1 MSGPL
6 TSLRVVEFSGIGPG
20 PLVGQLLADL
30 GADVVT
36 VDRRSAKADPADVN
50 RRNKRSVAL
59 DLRKAEGL
67 AAVRC
72 MLAGADVLIEGFR
85 PGVMERL
92 GLGPDVCLSANPR
105 LVYGRMTGW
114 GQTGPLAHTAGH
126 DINYLGITG
135 ALHAIGRHD
144 EPPVPPLNL
153 VADFGGGSMFL
164 VFGILAALFERSKSG
179 HGQVVDAAMVDG
191 VPAMMGLLHGM
202 LARGLWSEQRGRN
215 LLDGGAPFY
224 RTYRDCRRQVHLGRA
239 PRAGVLRGTRS
250 PRGPAR
256 KGDRDPERSRPMAGH
271 ARALCRGVPPAYPRR
286 MDGPVRRQRCLRGP
300 GPQLHRG
307 GRAPAQCRARH
318 LLQAG
323 WRLAGSTGAS
333 LRPDAGREA
342 TPTGCAGCRHPGR
355 LDGKR
360 CDGRGGPA
368 VAGCG
373 RSHLRRR
380 AAMI

>member
-6 TSLRVVEFSGIGPG
+6 TSLRVVEFSGIGPA
-20 PLVGQLLADL
+20 PLAGQLLADL

-36 VDRRSAKADPADVN
+36 VDRSSAKADPADVN

-59 DLRKAEGL
+59 NLRKAEGL

-72 MLAGADVLIEGFR
+72 LLAGADVLIEGFR

-92 GLGPDVCLSANPR
+92 GLGPDVCLNANPR

-135 ALHAIGRHD
+135 ALHAIGRPD
-144 EPPVPPLNL
+144 EPPLPPLNL

-164 VFGILAALFERSKSG
+164 IFGILAALFERSKSG

-202 LARGLWSEQRGRN
+202 LARDLWSEQRGCN

-224 RTYRDCRRQVHLGRA
+224 RTYRTADGKYISVGALEPEFFAELVRRAGLPEKQIEIQNDPGQWPGMHACFAEVFRQRTRDEWAALLEGGDACAGPVLSFTEAAEHPHNAARGTFFRQDGVLQAAPA
-239 PRAGVLRGTRS
+239 PRFDRTPAARPRPPGAPGADTHAVLKESGATDEEVRQWQAAG
-250 PRGPAR
+250 
-256 KGDRDPERSRPMAGH
+256 
-271 ARALCRGVPPAYPRR
+271 AL
-286 MDGPVRRQRCLRGP
+286 
-300 GPQLHRG
+300 
-307 GRAPAQCRARH
+307 
-318 LLQAG
+318 
-323 WRLAGSTGAS
+323 T
-333 LRPDAGREA
+333 
-342 TPTGCAGCRHPGR
+342 
-355 LDGKR
+355 
-360 CDGRGGPA
+360 
-368 VAGCG
+368 
-373 RSHLRRR
+373 
-380 AAMI
+380 

>member
-20 PLVGQLLADL
+20 PLVGQLLADI

-59 DLRKAEGL
+59 NLRKAEGL

-72 MLAGADVLIEGFR
+72 ILAGADVLIEGFR

-92 GLGPDVCLSANPR
+92 GLGPDVCLRANPR
-105 LVYGRMTGW
+105 LVYGRITGW

-135 ALHAIGRHD
+135 ALRAIGRPG

-153 VADFGGGSMFL
+153 VADFGGGAMFL
-164 VFGILAALFERSKSG
+164 LFGILAALFERSRSG

-202 LARGLWSEQRGRN
+202 MARGLWSEQRGRN
-215 LLDGGAPFY
+215 LLDGAAPFY
-224 RTYRDCRRQVHLGRA
+224 CTYRTADDKYISVGAIEPQFFAELIR
-239 PRAGVLRGTRS
+239 RAGLPDRQMEIQNDPDQWADMHASYAEVFRRRTRDEWTALLEGSDACAGPVLSFTEAAEHPHNIARGTFF
-250 PRGPAR
+250 
-256 KGDRDPERSRPMAGH
+256 
-271 ARALCRGVPPAYPRR
+271 
-286 MDGPVRRQRCLRGP
+286 
-300 GPQLHRG
+300 
-307 GRAPAQCRARH
+307 
-318 LLQAG
+318 
-323 WRLAGSTGAS
+323 
-333 LRPDAGREA
+333 
-342 TPTGCAGCRHPGR
+342 R
-355 LDGKR
+355 LDGVLQAAPAPR
-360 CDGRGGPA
+360 FGRTPPA
-368 VAGCG
+368 RPRPPGAPGADTHDVLVESGATDEEIQQWQ
-373 RSHLRRR
+373 
-380 AAMI
+380 AADALT

>member
-1 MSGPL
+1 L

-72 MLAGADVLIEGFR
+72 LLAGADVLIEGFR

-92 GLGPDVCLSANPR
+92 GLGPEHCLSANPR
-105 LVYGRMTGW
+105 LVYGRITGW
-114 GQTGPLAHTAGH
+114 GQTGPLARTAGH

-135 ALHAIGRHD
+135 ALHAIGQPD

-164 VFGILAALFERSKSG
+164 IFGILAALFERSKSG

-191 VPAMMGLLHGM
+191 VPAMMGLLHGK
-202 LARGLWSEQRGRN
+202 LARGQWSEQRGSN

-224 RTYRDCRRQVHLGRA
+224 RTYQTADGKYLSVGALEPQFFAELVHRAGLPEQQIEIRNDREQWPDMHTSYAEVFRQRTRDEWTVLFEGSDACAGPVLTFTEAAEHPHNAARGTFFRQDGVLQASPA
-239 PRAGVLRGTRS
+239 PRFGRTPAAWPRPPGAPGADTHAVLKESGATDEEIRQWQAAG
-250 PRGPAR
+250 
-256 KGDRDPERSRPMAGH
+256 
-271 ARALCRGVPPAYPRR
+271 AL
-286 MDGPVRRQRCLRGP
+286 
-300 GPQLHRG
+300 
-307 GRAPAQCRARH
+307 
-318 LLQAG
+318 
-323 WRLAGSTGAS
+323 T
-333 LRPDAGREA
+333 
-342 TPTGCAGCRHPGR
+342 
-355 LDGKR
+355 
-360 CDGRGGPA
+360 
-368 VAGCG
+368 
-373 RSHLRRR
+373 
-380 AAMI
+380 

>member
-67 AAVRC
+67 AATRC

-135 ALHAIGRHD
+135 ALHAIGRPD

-164 VFGILAALFERSKSG
+164 IFGILAALFARWNSRDA
-179 HGQVVDAAMVDG
+179 QVVGTAMGDG
-191 VPAMMGLLHGM
+191 MPAMMGMLHGM

-224 RTYRDCRRQVHLGRA
+224 RTYGTADGKYMSVGALEPEFFAELVRRAGLPEKQIEIRNDRDQWPEMHARYAEVFRLRTRDEWTALFEGSDACAGPVLTFTEAAEHPHNAARGTFFRQDGVLQAAPA
-239 PRAGVLRGTRS
+239 PRFGRTPAARPRPSGAPGADTHAVLVESGATDEQVQQWQAAG
-250 PRGPAR
+250 
-256 KGDRDPERSRPMAGH
+256 
-271 ARALCRGVPPAYPRR
+271 AL
-286 MDGPVRRQRCLRGP
+286 
-300 GPQLHRG
+300 
-307 GRAPAQCRARH
+307 
-318 LLQAG
+318 
-323 WRLAGSTGAS
+323 T
-333 LRPDAGREA
+333 
-342 TPTGCAGCRHPGR
+342 
-355 LDGKR
+355 
-360 CDGRGGPA
+360 
-368 VAGCG
+368 
-373 RSHLRRR
+373 
-380 AAMI
+380 

>member
-1 MSGPL
+1 L
-6 TSLRVVEFSGIGPG
+6 TSLRVIEFSGIGPA

-36 VDRRSAKADPADVN
+36 VDRNSAKADPADVK
-50 RRNKRSVAL
+50 RRNKRSIAL
-59 DLRKAEGL
+59 NLRKAEGL
-67 AAVRC
+67 AAARC

-92 GLGPDVCLSANPR
+92 GLGPEHCLSANPR

-135 ALHAIGRHD
+135 ALHAIGRPD

-215 LLDGGAPFY
+215 LLDGAAPFY
-224 RTYRDCRRQVHLGRA
+224 RTYRTADGRYISVGALEPEFFAELVRRAGLAETQIEIQNDRDQWPEMHARYAEVFRLRTRDEWTALFEGSDACAGPVLSFTEAAEHPHNTARGTFFEQDGVLQAAPA
-239 PRAGVLRGTRS
+239 PRFGRTPAARPRPPGAPGADTHAVLKESGAT
-250 PRGPAR
+250 
-256 KGDRDPERSRPMAGH
+256 DEE
-271 ARALCRGVPPAYPRR
+271 
-286 MDGPVRRQRCLRGP
+286 VRRW
-300 GPQLHRG
+300 
-307 GRAPAQCRARH
+307 
-318 LLQAG
+318 QA
-323 WRLAGSTGAS
+323 AGALT
-333 LRPDAGREA
+333 
-342 TPTGCAGCRHPGR
+342 
-355 LDGKR
+355 
-360 CDGRGGPA
+360 
-368 VAGCG
+368 
-373 RSHLRRR
+373 
-380 AAMI
+380 

>member
-6 TSLRVVEFSGIGPG
+6 TSLRVIEFSGIGPG
-20 PLVGQLLADL
+20 PLAGQLLADL

-36 VDRRSAKADPADVN
+36 VDRHSAKADPTDVN

-72 MLAGADVLIEGFR
+72 ILAGADALIEGFR

-92 GLGPDVCLSANPR
+92 GLGPDACLRANPR

-135 ALHAIGRHD
+135 ALHAIGRPA
-144 EPPVPPLNL
+144 EPPVPPLNM

-164 VFGILAALFERSKSG
+164 IFGILAALFERSKSG

-224 RTYRDCRRQVHLGRA
+224 RTYRTADGKYLSVGALEPEFFAALVHRAGLPEKQIEIQNDRDQWPDMHARYEEVFRLRTRDEWTALFDGSDACAGPVLTFTEAAEHPHNAARGTFFRQDGVLQATPA
-239 PRAGVLRGTRS
+239 PRFGRTPAAKPRPPGAPGADTHAVLKESGATDEEIRQWQAAG
-250 PRGPAR
+250 
-256 KGDRDPERSRPMAGH
+256 
-271 ARALCRGVPPAYPRR
+271 AL
-286 MDGPVRRQRCLRGP
+286 
-300 GPQLHRG
+300 
-307 GRAPAQCRARH
+307 
-318 LLQAG
+318 
-323 WRLAGSTGAS
+323 T
-333 LRPDAGREA
+333 
-342 TPTGCAGCRHPGR
+342 
-355 LDGKR
+355 
-360 CDGRGGPA
+360 
-368 VAGCG
+368 
-373 RSHLRRR
+373 
-380 AAMI
+380 

>member
-36 VDRRSAKADPADVN
+36 VDRRSGKADPADVN

-59 DLRKAEGL
+59 NLRTAEGL

-72 MLAGADVLIEGFR
+72 MLARADVLIEGFR

-92 GLGPDVCLSANPR
+92 GLGPDVCLAANPR

-135 ALHAIGRHD
+135 ALHAIGRPE

-164 VFGILAALFERSKSG
+164 IFGILAALFERSQSG
-179 HGQVVDAAMVDG
+179 QGQVVDAAMVDG
-191 VPAMMGLLHGM
+191 VPAMMGILHGM
-202 LARGLWSEQRGRN
+202 MARGRWTEQRGCN

-224 RTYRDCRRQVHLGRA
+224 RTYGTADGKYISVGALEPEFFAELVHRAGLPESQIKIQSDRGQWQDMHARCAEVFRLRTRDEWTALFEGSDACAGPVLTFTEAAEHPHNAARGTFFKQDGVLQAAPA
-239 PRAGVLRGTRS
+239 PRFSRTPAARPRPPGAPGADTHAVLVESGATDEEVRQWQAAG
-250 PRGPAR
+250 
-256 KGDRDPERSRPMAGH
+256 
-271 ARALCRGVPPAYPRR
+271 AL
-286 MDGPVRRQRCLRGP
+286 
-300 GPQLHRG
+300 
-307 GRAPAQCRARH
+307 
-318 LLQAG
+318 
-323 WRLAGSTGAS
+323 T
-333 LRPDAGREA
+333 
-342 TPTGCAGCRHPGR
+342 
-355 LDGKR
+355 
-360 CDGRGGPA
+360 
-368 VAGCG
+368 
-373 RSHLRRR
+373 
-380 AAMI
+380 

>member
-6 TSLRVVEFSGIGPG
+6 ISLRVVEFSGIGPG

-135 ALHAIGRHD
+135 ALHAIGRPD

-164 VFGILAALFERSKSG
+164 IFGILAALFERSKSG

-191 VPAMMGLLHGM
+191 VSAMMGGLHGM

-224 RTYRDCRRQVHLGRA
+224 RTYRTADGKYISVGALEPQFFAELVHRAGLPEQQIEIRNDREQWPDMHTRYAEMFRMRTRGEWMALFEGSDACAGPVLTFTEAAEHPHNAARGTFFRQDGVLQAAPA
-239 PRAGVLRGTRS
+239 PRFGRTPAAWPRPPGAPGADTHAVLKESGATDEEIRQWQAAG
-250 PRGPAR
+250 
-256 KGDRDPERSRPMAGH
+256 
-271 ARALCRGVPPAYPRR
+271 AL
-286 MDGPVRRQRCLRGP
+286 
-300 GPQLHRG
+300 
-307 GRAPAQCRARH
+307 
-318 LLQAG
+318 
-323 WRLAGSTGAS
+323 T
-333 LRPDAGREA
+333 
-342 TPTGCAGCRHPGR
+342 
-355 LDGKR
+355 
-360 CDGRGGPA
+360 
-368 VAGCG
+368 
-373 RSHLRRR
+373 
-380 AAMI
+380 

>member
-6 TSLRVVEFSGIGPG
+6 TSLRVVEFSGIGPA
-20 PLVGQLLADL
+20 PLAGQLLADL

-36 VDRRSAKADPADVN
+36 VDRSSAKADPADVN

-59 DLRKAEGL
+59 NLRKAEGL

-92 GLGPDVCLSANPR
+92 GLGPNVCLNANPR

-114 GQTGPLAHTAGH
+114 GQTGPLAHAAGH

-135 ALHAIGRHD
+135 ALHAIGRPD
-144 EPPVPPLNL
+144 EPPLPPLNL

-164 VFGILAALFERSKSG
+164 IFGILAALFERSKSG

-202 LARGLWSEQRGRN
+202 LARGLWSEQRGCN

-224 RTYRDCRRQVHLGRA
+224 RTYRTADGKYISVGALEPEFFAELVRRAGLPEKQIEIQNDPGQWPGMHACFAEVFRQRTRDEWTALLEGGDACTGPVLSFTEAAEHPHNAARGTFFRQDGVLQAAPA
-239 PRAGVLRGTRS
+239 PRFDRTPAARPRPPGAPGADTHAVLKESGATDEELRQWQAAG
-250 PRGPAR
+250 
-256 KGDRDPERSRPMAGH
+256 
-271 ARALCRGVPPAYPRR
+271 AL
-286 MDGPVRRQRCLRGP
+286 
-300 GPQLHRG
+300 
-307 GRAPAQCRARH
+307 
-318 LLQAG
+318 
-323 WRLAGSTGAS
+323 T
-333 LRPDAGREA
+333 
-342 TPTGCAGCRHPGR
+342 
-355 LDGKR
+355 
-360 CDGRGGPA
+360 
-368 VAGCG
+368 
-373 RSHLRRR
+373 
-380 AAMI
+380 

>member
-6 TSLRVVEFSGIGPG
+6 TSLRVIEFSGIGPG

-30 GADVVT
+30 GAHVVT
-36 VDRRSAKADPADVN
+36 VDRRSAKADSTDVN

-72 MLAGADVLIEGFR
+72 MLARADVLIEGFR

-92 GLGPDVCLSANPR
+92 GLGPDVCLRANPR

-114 GQTGPLAHTAGH
+114 GQTGPLACTAGH

-135 ALHAIGRHD
+135 AMHAIGRPD

-164 VFGILAALFERSKSG
+164 IFGILAALFERSQSG

-224 RTYRDCRRQVHLGRA
+224 RTYRTADGKYLSVGALEPEFFADLVRRAGLSEKQIEIQNDRDQWPDMHARFEEVFRLRTRDEWTALFDGSDACVGPVLSFTEAAEHPHNAARGTFFRQDGVLQAAPA
-239 PRAGVLRGTRS
+239 PRFGRTPAAKPRPSGAPGTDTHAVLKESGATDEEIRQWQAAG
-250 PRGPAR
+250 
-256 KGDRDPERSRPMAGH
+256 
-271 ARALCRGVPPAYPRR
+271 AL
-286 MDGPVRRQRCLRGP
+286 
-300 GPQLHRG
+300 
-307 GRAPAQCRARH
+307 
-318 LLQAG
+318 
-323 WRLAGSTGAS
+323 T
-333 LRPDAGREA
+333 
-342 TPTGCAGCRHPGR
+342 
-355 LDGKR
+355 
-360 CDGRGGPA
+360 
-368 VAGCG
+368 
-373 RSHLRRR
+373 
-380 AAMI
+380 

>member
-6 TSLRVVEFSGIGPG
+6 TSSRVVEFSGIGPG

-50 RRNKRSVAL
+50 RRNKRSAAL
-59 DLRKAEGL
+59 DLHKAEGL

-72 MLAGADVLIEGFR
+72 LLAGADVLIEGFR

-92 GLGPDVCLSANPR
+92 GLGPDACLRANPR

-135 ALHAIGRHD
+135 ALHAIGRPD

-164 VFGILAALFERSKSG
+164 ILGILAALFERSKSG

-202 LARGLWSEQRGRN
+202 MARGQWSEQRGCN

-224 RTYRDCRRQVHLGRA
+224 RTYRTADGKFISVGAIEPEFFAELVRRAGLPESQIKIQNDPEQWPAMHERYTELFRMRTRDEWTALFDGSDACAVPVLSFTEAAEHPHNTARGTFFRQDGVVQAAPA
-239 PRAGVLRGTRS
+239 PRFGRTPAARPRPPGAPGADTHAVLKESGATDEEIRHWQAAG
-250 PRGPAR
+250 
-256 KGDRDPERSRPMAGH
+256 
-271 ARALCRGVPPAYPRR
+271 AL
-286 MDGPVRRQRCLRGP
+286 
-300 GPQLHRG
+300 
-307 GRAPAQCRARH
+307 
-318 LLQAG
+318 
-323 WRLAGSTGAS
+323 T
-333 LRPDAGREA
+333 
-342 TPTGCAGCRHPGR
+342 
-355 LDGKR
+355 
-360 CDGRGGPA
+360 
-368 VAGCG
+368 
-373 RSHLRRR
+373 
-380 AAMI
+380 

>member
-6 TSLRVVEFSGIGPG
+6 TSLRVIEFSGIGPG

-36 VDRRSAKADPADVN
+36 VDRRSANADRADVN

-72 MLAGADVLIEGFR
+72 MLGGADVLIEGFR

-92 GLGPDVCLSANPR
+92 GLGPDVCLS
-105 LVYGRMTGW
+105 GW

-135 ALHAIGRHD
+135 ALHAIGRPD

-224 RTYRDCRRQVHLGRA
+224 RTYRTADGKYISVGALEPEFFAELVRRAGLAETQIEIQNDRDQWPEMHARYAEVFRLHTRDEWTALFEGSDACAGPVLSFTEAAEHPHNIARGTFFKQEGVLQAAPA
-239 PRAGVLRGTRS
+239 PRFGRTPAARPRPPGAPGADTHAVLKESGAT
-250 PRGPAR
+250 
-256 KGDRDPERSRPMAGH
+256 DEE
-271 ARALCRGVPPAYPRR
+271 
-286 MDGPVRRQRCLRGP
+286 VRRW
-300 GPQLHRG
+300 
-307 GRAPAQCRARH
+307 
-318 LLQAG
+318 QA
-323 WRLAGSTGAS
+323 AGALT
-333 LRPDAGREA
+333 
-342 TPTGCAGCRHPGR
+342 
-355 LDGKR
+355 
-360 CDGRGGPA
+360 
-368 VAGCG
+368 
-373 RSHLRRR
+373 
-380 AAMI
+380 

>member
-6 TSLRVVEFSGIGPG
+6 TSLRVLEFSGIGPR
-20 PLVGQLLADL
+20 PLVGQWRCDVD
-30 GADVVT
+30 ADVVT

-59 DLRKAEGL
+59 DLRKTEGL

-114 GQTGPLAHTAGH
+114 GQTGPLAHTAAH
-126 DINYLGITG
+126 DITSLAIRG
-135 ALHAIGRHD
+135 ALPAIARPD

-164 VFGILAALFERSKSG
+164 IFGILAALFERSKSG

-202 LARGLWSEQRGRN
+202 LA
-215 LLDGGAPFY
+215 A
-224 RTYRDCRRQVHLGRA
+224 
-239 PRAGVLRGTRS
+239 
-250 PRGPAR
+250 
-256 KGDRDPERSRPMAGH
+256 
-271 ARALCRGVPPAYPRR
+271 
-286 MDGPVRRQRCLRGP
+286 
-300 GPQLHRG
+300 
-307 GRAPAQCRARH
+307 
-318 LLQAG
+318 
-323 WRLAGSTGAS
+323 
-333 LRPDAGREA
+333 
-342 TPTGCAGCRHPGR
+342 
-355 LDGKR
+355 
-360 CDGRGGPA
+360 
-368 VAGCG
+368 
-373 RSHLRRR
+373 
-380 AAMI
+380 

>member
-1 MSGPL
+1 VSGPL
-6 TSLRVVEFSGIGPG
+6 TSLRVVEFSGIGPA
-20 PLVGQLLADL
+20 PLAGQLLADL

-36 VDRRSAKADPADVN
+36 VDRSSAKADPADVN

-59 DLRKAEGL
+59 NLRKAEGL

-72 MLAGADVLIEGFR
+72 MLSGADVLIEGFR

-92 GLGPDVCLSANPR
+92 GLGPEPCLSANPR

-135 ALHAIGRHD
+135 ALHAIGRPD

-202 LARGLWSEQRGRN
+202 MARGLWSEERGCN

-224 RTYRDCRRQVHLGRA
+224 RTYRTADGKYISVGALEPEFFAELVRRAGLPEKQIEIQNDRDQWPGMHTRYAEVFRRRTRDEWTALFERSDACAGPVLSFTEAAEHPHNAARGTFFRQDGVLQAAPA
-239 PRAGVLRGTRS
+239 PRFGRTPAAKPRPPGAPGADTHAVLKESGATDEEVRQWEAAG
-250 PRGPAR
+250 
-256 KGDRDPERSRPMAGH
+256 
-271 ARALCRGVPPAYPRR
+271 AL
-286 MDGPVRRQRCLRGP
+286 
-300 GPQLHRG
+300 
-307 GRAPAQCRARH
+307 
-318 LLQAG
+318 
-323 WRLAGSTGAS
+323 T
-333 LRPDAGREA
+333 
-342 TPTGCAGCRHPGR
+342 
-355 LDGKR
+355 
-360 CDGRGGPA
+360 
-368 VAGCG
+368 
-373 RSHLRRR
+373 
-380 AAMI
+380 

>member
-36 VDRRSAKADPADVN
+36 VDRCSAKADPADVN

-59 DLRKAEGL
+59 NLRKAEGL

-126 DINYLGITG
+126 DINYLGVTG
-135 ALHAIGRHD
+135 ALHAMGRAG

-179 HGQVVDAAMVDG
+179 HGQIVDAAMVDG
-191 VPAMMGLLHGM
+191 VPAMMGLMHGM

-224 RTYRDCRRQVHLGRA
+224 RTYATADGKYMSVGALEPEFFAELVRRAGLPEGQIESRNDRDLWPDMHARYAEVFRLRTRDEWTALFEGSDACAAPVLTFTEAAEHPHNAARATFFRQDGVLQAAPA
-239 PRAGVLRGTRS
+239 PRFGRTPAARPRPPGAPGADTHAVLKESGATDQEVGQWQAAG
-250 PRGPAR
+250 
-256 KGDRDPERSRPMAGH
+256 
-271 ARALCRGVPPAYPRR
+271 AL
-286 MDGPVRRQRCLRGP
+286 
-300 GPQLHRG
+300 
-307 GRAPAQCRARH
+307 
-318 LLQAG
+318 
-323 WRLAGSTGAS
+323 T
-333 LRPDAGREA
+333 
-342 TPTGCAGCRHPGR
+342 
-355 LDGKR
+355 
-360 CDGRGGPA
+360 
-368 VAGCG
+368 
-373 RSHLRRR
+373 
-380 AAMI
+380 